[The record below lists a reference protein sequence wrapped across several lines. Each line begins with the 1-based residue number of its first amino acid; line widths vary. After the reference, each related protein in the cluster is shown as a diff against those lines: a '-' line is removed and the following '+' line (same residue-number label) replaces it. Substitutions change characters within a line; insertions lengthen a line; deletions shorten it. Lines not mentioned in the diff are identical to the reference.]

1 MSGGVNSR
9 LLADRTM
16 AAADN
21 NQVRISL
28 FVEVDT
34 TGVSK
39 PAAYLLT
46 YHLGAI
52 YTLQTGFFMLF
63 WGLPFIYHS
72 WQPCNLI
79 IATPLMTDN

>member
-9 LLADRTM
+9 LLADRAM
-16 AAADN
+16 AVADS

-28 FVEVDT
+28 CVEVDT

-46 YHLGAI
+46 YHFGAI
-52 YTLQTGFFMLF
+52 YTLNIGFFMLF
-63 WGLPFIYHS
+63 WGLPFIYRS
-72 WQPCNLI
+72 WQLCNLI
-79 IATPLMTDN
+79 TATPLMTDN